1 MWVHLRFPLT
11 SVILCSSDLI
21 HLVPHYI
28 YHRLGVGYHNMLLGC
43 KYCILSS
50 QTSYSR
56 LFGEVFIIEITL
68 VKLVVNE
75 EAIIDGSQ
83 YCFLS
88 LLFLCK
94 LIETILK
101 IKEIVKSLGEL
112 RTVDAVRMIL
122 KRQV

>member
-1 MWVHLRFPLT
+1 
-11 SVILCSSDLI
+11 
-21 HLVPHYI
+21 
-28 YHRLGVGYHNMLLGC
+28 MLLRC

-56 LFGEVFIIEITL
+56 LFCKVLIIEITL
-68 VKLVVNE
+68 VKFVVDK
-75 EAIIDGSQ
+75 EAIIDGSE

-112 RTVDAVRMIL
+112 RTVNAVRMIL

>member
-1 MWVHLRFPLT
+1 MLVHLWFCRA
-11 SVILCSSDLI
+11 SVVLCSSDLI

-68 VKLVVNE
+68 VKFVVDE
-75 EAIIDGSQ
+75 EAIIDSSE

-88 LLFLCK
+88 
-94 LIETILK
+94 
-101 IKEIVKSLGEL
+101 
-112 RTVDAVRMIL
+112 
-122 KRQV
+122 

>member
-1 MWVHLRFPLT
+1 
-11 SVILCSSDLI
+11 
-21 HLVPHYI
+21 
-28 YHRLGVGYHNMLLGC
+28 MLLGC

-68 VKLVVNE
+68 VKFVVNK
-75 EAIIDGSQ
+75 EAIIDGSEN
-83 YCFLS
+83 CFLS